1 MSLLQR
7 KRVQGNGDGGPEVRG
22 GLEERSAEAV
32 TEITPAGVPNPEL
45 VERAQRRR
53 FTSEYK
59 LAILAEADGLTHPGE
74 VGALLRREGLYS
86 SHLSVWRK
94 QRDQGTREA
103 LSRPRGRRPAEP
115 LEAENVELRRRLVHT
130 EAELEKARRVIEVQ
144 GNVCAL
150 LGELHGPRGA
160 KPDESID

>member
-7 KRVQGNGDGGPEVRG
+7 KSVEENGNGGPGAQRVVD
-22 GLEERSAEAV
+22 ERSAGA
-32 TEITPAGVPNPEL
+32 TPTPVPNPEL
-45 VERAQRRR
+45 AERAHRRR
-53 FTSEYK
+53 FSSEYK
-59 LAILAEADGLTHPGE
+59 LAILREADGLTHAGE
-74 VGALLRREGLYS
+74 IGALLRREGLYS
-86 SHLSVWRK
+86 SHLSVWRR

-115 LEAENVELRRRLVHT
+115 LEAENVELRRRLVRT

>member
-7 KRVQGNGDGGPEVRG
+7 KSVQGNGDGGPGAERVVD
-22 GLEERSAEAV
+22 ERSAG
-32 TEITPAGVPNPEL
+32 TTPQGVPNPEL
-45 VERAQRRR
+45 IERAHRRR

-59 LAILAEADGLTHPGE
+59 LAILTEADGLTHAGE

-86 SHLSVWRK
+86 SHLSVWRR
-94 QRDQGTREA
+94 QRDQGAHEA
-103 LSRPRGRRPAEP
+103 LSRPRGRTPAEP
-115 LEAENVELRRRLVHT
+115 LETQNAELRRRLVRT

-160 KPDESID
+160 KPTEPTE